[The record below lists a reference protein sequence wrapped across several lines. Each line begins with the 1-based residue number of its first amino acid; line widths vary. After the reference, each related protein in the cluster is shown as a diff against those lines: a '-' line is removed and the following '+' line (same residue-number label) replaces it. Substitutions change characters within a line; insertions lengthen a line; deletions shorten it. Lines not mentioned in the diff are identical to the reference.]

1 VPGCQAIG
9 QNWDKTWFAD
19 NMDGQPLYDIS
30 DDGSTIPARPHPE
43 SGLFSAKEQ
52 DMRTTR
58 LSGSLPYPEATAIFQ

>member
-1 VPGCQAIG
+1 
-9 QNWDKTWFAD
+9 
-19 NMDGQPLYDIS
+19 MDGQPLDDIR